1 MANKLTFAN
10 PVTFSSPVTM
20 AGGAIFTGGI
30 PLSIP
35 VASSDPGSPAEGD
48 VYYNIT
54 DNQLKVYTS
63 GAWQL
68 LYTSGQPLAL
78 FVTNTDPVGASNGD
92 LYYNSVS
99 NQVKV
104 YAAGVWTALSTGS
117 SASYNVDKFTLN
129 GTDITNKYV
138 TLSGT
143 PTSPSD
149 TILSVSGG
157 IEQDY
162 SDDFVMI
169 GNQLSWDSLG
179 LDGVLVAGDKLTVQ
193 FD

>member
-10 PVTFSSPVTM
+10 PVTFNSPVTF
-20 AGGAIFTGGI
+20 AGGTVFSGGV
-30 PLSIP
+30 PLTLP
-35 VASSDPGSPAEGD
+35 VASSDPVSAVEGD
-48 VYYNIT
+48 IYYNIT
-54 DNQLKVYTS
+54 NNQLKVYQNS
-63 GAWQL
+63 VWQM
-68 LYTSGQPLAL
+68 LYTGGQPLAL

-104 YAAGVWTALSTGS
+104 YQAGSWQALSTGS
-117 SASYNVDKFTLN
+117 SASYSVDKFTLN
-129 GTDITNKYV
+129 STDIGNGFV

-143 PTSPSD
+143 PTTPSD
-149 TILSVSGG
+149 TILDVIGG

-162 SDDFVMI
+162 SVDFTVT
-169 GNQLSWDSLG
+169 GNLLIWNGLG
-179 LDGVLVAGDKLTVQ
+179 LDGVLVVGDKLTVQ